1 MTFPATDGITD
12 RLQALFAYDASS
24 PLIFSSGLF
33 LFLFAGFLL
42 VYSVFRRAGSISP
55 GKLQAYLGAAARNRA
70 KDFLRKQKPLEADL
84 DELTLPDEE
93 GTAPEAELLRRERQM
108 RVKEAIFSMEPVD
121 REGHSI
127 IDFSMYDARRAGFRD
142 LVFIIKREHEALF
155 RERIGTRMERFFHVE
170 YVYQELTDIPAGYSV
185 PDGRVKPWGT
195 GQAVACCRNV
205 LHGPFAVIN
214 SDDFYGRTAF
224 STIYE
229 FLRTNDDEHCYAMVG
244 YRVRNTVTEFGSVAR
259 GVCEV
264 ENGMLTSIT
273 ERMQIYQRGDHAAY
287 TEDGTQF
294 VDLPGDTIVSMNL
307 WGFTQPMVSELWSRL
322 STFLAQQVPQNPM
335 KCEFYLPNA
344 VNQQLED
351 GTARVRVLPCE
362 EVWHGVTYREDLAS
376 VKEAICALKA
386 AGVYEERL
394 WPD

>member
-1 MTFPATDGITD
+1 MQK
-12 RLQALFAYDASS
+12 QAPKLVIMAAGMGSRFG
-24 PLIFSSGLF
+24 GL
-33 LFLFAGFLL
+33 
-42 VYSVFRRAGSISP
+42 
-55 GKLQAYLGAAARNRA
+55 
-70 KDFLRKQKPLEADL
+70 KQ
-84 DELTLPDEE
+84 
-93 GTAPEAELLRRERQM
+93 
-108 RVKEAIFSMEPVD
+108 MEPVD

-244 YRVRNTVTEFGSVAR
+244 YRIENTLTENGHVAR
-259 GVCEV
+259 GVCETD
-264 ENGMLTSIT
+264 ENGFLRGVTERTRWRSRGLVAGWGHVGRTLAARLKALGAEVCVLARSPGTRAWIEAEGLECADAAEPSAALAGRDIVINTVPAPMLTASRI
-273 ERMQIYQRGDHAAY
+273 A
-287 TEDGTQF
+287 
-294 VDLPGDTIVSMNL
+294 
-307 WGFTQPMVSELWSRL
+307 EL
-322 STFLAQQVPQNPM
+322 
-335 KCEFYLPNA
+335 
-344 VNQQLED
+344 
-351 GTARVRVLPCE
+351 GARTLIL
-362 EVWHGVTYREDLAS
+362 DLAS
-376 VKEAICALKA
+376 APGGTDFDAARAFGIRALTAPGLPGKWSPQTAAEAVRDAVYNILEDEKA
-386 AGVYEERL
+386 
-394 WPD
+394 

>member
-1 MTFPATDGITD
+1 MQK
-12 RLQALFAYDASS
+12 QAPKLVIMAAGMGSRFG
-24 PLIFSSGLF
+24 GL
-33 LFLFAGFLL
+33 
-42 VYSVFRRAGSISP
+42 
-55 GKLQAYLGAAARNRA
+55 
-70 KDFLRKQKPLEADL
+70 KQ
-84 DELTLPDEE
+84 
-93 GTAPEAELLRRERQM
+93 
-108 RVKEAIFSMEPVD
+108 MEPVD

-344 VNQQLED
+344 VNQQLEH